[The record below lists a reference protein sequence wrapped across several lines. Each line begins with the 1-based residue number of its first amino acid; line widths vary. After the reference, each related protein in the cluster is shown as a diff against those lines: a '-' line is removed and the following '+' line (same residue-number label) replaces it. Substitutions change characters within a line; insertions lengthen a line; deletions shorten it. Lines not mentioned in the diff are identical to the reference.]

1 MKNVNNWYLTDKERY
16 NANYWDYTY
25 TALIGFYNRF
35 LIDIG
40 NNLLFILRGLAGALS
55 ILILIAVFLTFP
67 IFVFILGAI
76 HMYNNKKR
84 LIKKYPEFISVRRP
98 LGKVG

>member
-1 MKNVNNWYLTDKERY
+1 MKNVNKCVTYKEQY
-16 NANYWDYTY
+16 DANYWDYTY

-40 NNLLFILRGLAGALS
+40 NNLLSFARGLVGALS
-55 ILILIAVFLTFP
+55 ILILIIIFLMFP

-76 HMYNNKKR
+76 HMYTNKKK
-84 LIKKYPEFISVRRP
+84 LIKKYPEFI
-98 LGKVG
+98 KE